1 MKISIILSTIALC
14 AGLGYLRGTSSVR
27 AQPRASAARESAV
40 FLPRSHLGPS
50 RHADHLAC
58 AGGPET
64 PIAVELVPAGMRA
77 TSSGRVLDAE
87 LVVRNRLRNEAHLRF
102 VVEWLNDRGLHL
114 PPSTTSAVM
123 SIQRDGSSGSIPI
136 SVPRD
141 VPVGYYLLRVTVAA
155 VDGNEDAVQ
164 SGELYF
170 HLQDHTLT
178 ELSNENWQLM
188 SGISEG
194 SVR

>member
-1 MKISIILSTIALC
+1 
-14 AGLGYLRGTSSVR
+14 
-27 AQPRASAARESAV
+27 
-40 FLPRSHLGPS
+40 
-50 RHADHLAC
+50 
-58 AGGPET
+58 
-64 PIAVELVPAGMRA
+64 
-77 TSSGRVLDAE
+77 
-87 LVVRNRLRNEAHLRF
+87 
-102 VVEWLNDRGLHL
+102 
-114 PPSTTSAVM
+114 M